1 MSVYAISDL
10 HLSTNEET
18 NKSMEVF
25 GARWNCYTEKIERN
39 WNKLV
44 SENDTVIIP
53 GDISWAMTLE
63 EALSDLKLLDRLPG
77 KKIIGKGNHDFWWST
92 QAKIDAFF
100 EKNNIKS
107 IRCLHNNAF
116 EVEDIMICGSRGW
129 FNDEKSN
136 NIPSNTDYNK
146 IVSRE
151 TMRIKRSLEM
161 ADSINAEKEK
171 VVFLHF
177 PPIFKDFRCDE
188 IESVLKSYNVKRC
201 FFGHIHGVYDLPR
214 SFENNGITYSI
225 ISADYLGFTPQLV
238 PNSF

>member
-25 GARWNCYTEKIERN
+25 GARWNSYTEKIIKN
-39 WNKLV
+39 WNNLV

-63 EALSDLKLLDRLPG
+63 EALSDFKLIDSLPG
-77 KKIIGKGNHDFWWST
+77 NKIIGKGNHDYWWST
-92 QAKIDAFF
+92 QSKIDMFF
-100 EKNNIKS
+100 KKNNIKS

-116 EVEDIMICGSRGW
+116 EVEGLMICGSRGW
-129 FNDEKSN
+129 FNDEKSS
-136 NIPSNTDYNK
+136 NIPDNTDYNK

-151 TMRIKRSLEM
+151 TMRIKRSLDM
-161 ADSINAEKEK
+161 ANSINATKEK
-171 VVFLHF
+171 IVFLHF

-188 IESVLKSYNVKRC
+188 IEAVLKGYNVRRC
-201 FFGHIHGVYDLPR
+201 YFGHIHGVYDCPR
-214 SFENNGITYSI
+214 SFEDSGITYSI
-225 ISADYLGFTPQLV
+225 ISADYLGFTPLFV